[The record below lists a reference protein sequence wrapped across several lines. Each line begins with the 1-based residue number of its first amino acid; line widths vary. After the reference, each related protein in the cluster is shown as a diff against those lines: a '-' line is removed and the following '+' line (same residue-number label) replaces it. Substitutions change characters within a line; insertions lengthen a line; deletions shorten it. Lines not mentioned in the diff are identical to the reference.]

1 MALLAV
7 LAWAAPA
14 GAHQPVFVDSTTV
27 GAQPATPT
35 LDDGT
40 VSFAVYGTL
49 DRPDATAEVD
59 ARYRAGDPLTAE
71 LLVPD
76 LTPEHDLPT
85 DELPH
90 VVITAPDGTTTE
102 LRTTIREPF
111 AEPITATNYLR
122 LGRVSSTAAEGT
134 YRFIVTGPAPS
145 RFTLAIGTQEVPGTV
160 TGYTAPPA
168 GALEAWYATPPPDAA
183 TLGLEPSTTA
193 PDPTIPDQ
201 GGNVQAARDLDTKRM
216 EGPFVDDARPG
227 RAAGLPLAIAALI
240 IMIVAVTV
248 ILRARK
254 ARSVAA
260 GPPPRRDPSD

>member
-1 MALLAV
+1 MLAGAV
-7 LAWAAPA
+7 PA
-14 GAHQPVFVDSTTV
+14 GAHQPVFVDSAPAGGPV
-27 GAQPATPT
+27 ATPT

-49 DRPDATAEVD
+49 DRPDASAEID
-59 ARYRAGDPLTAE
+59 ARYRAGDPIVVE
-71 LLVPD
+71 LLIPD
-76 LTPEHDLPT
+76 LAPERDLTT
-85 DELPH
+85 DQLPH
-90 VVITAPDGTTTE
+90 VVVAAPDGSTTE
-102 LRTTIREPF
+102 LRATTRDPF
-111 AEPITATNYLR
+111 AEPATATNYLR
-122 LGRVSSTAAEGT
+122 LGRYAATATEGT
-134 YRFIVTGPAPS
+134 YRYVVTGPAPS
-145 RFTLAIGTQEVPGTV
+145 RFTLGLGTREVPGTV
-160 TGYTAPPA
+160 TGYTEPPA

-240 IMIVAVTV
+240 IMVVAVTV

-260 GPPPRRDPSD
+260 GPPPGPDSSG